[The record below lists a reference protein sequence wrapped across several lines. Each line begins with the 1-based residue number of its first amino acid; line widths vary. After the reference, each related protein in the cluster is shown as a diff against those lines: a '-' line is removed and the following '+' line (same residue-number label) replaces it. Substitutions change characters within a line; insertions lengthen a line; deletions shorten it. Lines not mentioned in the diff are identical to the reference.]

1 MDIFD
6 KLQRIPYENE
16 YGDIDYAEIK
26 RSNFRLFRQ
35 FLKEGCTVLQA
46 VNGTYYYRFEGE
58 MNQNGMRKLLN
69 MVHGLL
75 FMIEH
80 GDVEKDQA
88 YGTLY
93 DIRDFET
100 GEYDDLFT
108 PEDLRLLKADIAAVK
123 EYMHKHPE
131 LLDEPWAADV
141 REWFF
146 GKK

>member
-1 MDIFD
+1 MSIFD
-6 KLQRIPYENE
+6 KLQRVPYDE
-16 YGDIDYAEIK
+16 DIDYGQIK
-26 RSNFRLFRQ
+26 EYNFMKFNGFFER
-35 FLKEGCTVLQA
+35 GASVLQS
-46 VNGTYYYRFEGE
+46 VNGTYYYHLEDE
-58 MNQNGMRKLLN
+58 MNQNGMEKLLN